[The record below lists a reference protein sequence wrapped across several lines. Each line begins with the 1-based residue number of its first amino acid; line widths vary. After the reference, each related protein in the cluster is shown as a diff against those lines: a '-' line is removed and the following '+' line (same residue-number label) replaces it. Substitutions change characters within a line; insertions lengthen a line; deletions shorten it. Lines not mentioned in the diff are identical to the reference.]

1 RIDPAKR
8 SKPMRETVVTPRV
21 REIMDRR
28 VISITEDEDIRVAA
42 KKLLKGETNHLPVV
56 DASGLLVGIVTTY
69 DVSKAVVSDG
79 RFRRVKDI
87 MTRNVI
93 RTTPDEPVDI
103 AAQKLEQ
110 NNISA
115 LPVVDAGNRVVGILS
130 AIDLGKLLPGRR
142 WR

>member
-1 RIDPAKR
+1 
-8 SKPMRETVVTPRV
+8 
-21 REIMDRR
+21 
-28 VISITEDEDIRVAA
+28 
-42 KKLLKGETNHLPVV
+42 
-56 DASGLLVGIVTTY
+56 
-69 DVSKAVVSDG
+69 
-79 RFRRVKDI
+79 
-87 MTRNVI
+87 VI

>member
-1 RIDPAKR
+1 
-8 SKPMRETVVTPRV
+8 
-21 REIMDRR
+21 MDRR

-69 DVSKAVVSDG
+69 DVSKAVVSNG
-79 RFRRVKDI
+79 RFRQVKDI